1 MSDFTD
7 AEDRQLVQLALA
19 FLRHGRHILWDQLKK
34 RMKGTKKPK
43 EALRQR
49 LKTLKRTYGPDLKDF
64 PEWFFKVKFTT
75 EINPANSALRGERV
89 LVSRLPLA
97 NKIDRCCGRAELATS
112 SVSTQATRLRPRR
125 GPSEGRHKE
134 EESGTPSDGI
144 TIPEE
149 VLCDVEGGVVRFF
162 TATAGICSELL
173 GSREGDGGRPMRS
186 SLSRQPLCIFLCI
199 GV

>member
-64 PEWFFKVKFTT
+64 PEWFF
-75 EINPANSALRGERV
+75 
-89 LVSRLPLA
+89 
-97 NKIDRCCGRAELATS
+97 
-112 SVSTQATRLRPRR
+112 
-125 GPSEGRHKE
+125 
-134 EESGTPSDGI
+134 
-144 TIPEE
+144 
-149 VLCDVEGGVVRFF
+149 
-162 TATAGICSELL
+162 
-173 GSREGDGGRPMRS
+173 
-186 SLSRQPLCIFLCI
+186 
-199 GV
+199 